1 MLHRAEQG
9 SLDGFHR
16 YLLVGLKWT
25 NSVLKRWSVE
35 LKAAGCSGSTDNLA
49 DMYEI
54 SSNFIHSCSVLMT
67 WMIVNSIMLNVER
80 FCRNFQVF
88 NQQLLD
94 FWHQEPSLK
103 MLPGPAGDL
112 AKVKAEYINTSL
124 SHPAVA

>member
-1 MLHRAEQG
+1 M
-9 SLDGFHR
+9 
-16 YLLVGLKWT
+16 
-25 NSVLKRWSVE
+25 E
-35 LKAAGCSGSTDNLA
+35 LKAAGCSGATEDLA
-49 DMYEI
+49 DMYGI
-54 SSNFIHSCSVLMT
+54 SPYFIHSCSVQMT
-67 WMIVNSIMLNVER
+67 WIIVNSMMLNVER

-112 AKVKAEYINTSL
+112 AKVNAEYINTSL